1 MNEFIKFHK
10 TRIAHSL
17 EESGDFHSGVEKT
30 KSTARPTSTQN
41 IWAEQS
47 LQMKD
52 PTTKISNLHLNI
64 ILMKHNKKSMQY
76 KYNHPARKKNDFHR

>member
-10 TRIAHSL
+10 TRIAHARREWRL
-17 EESGDFHSGVEKT
+17 HSGVEKT

-64 ILMKHNKKSMQY
+64 ILMKHNKKSRQY
-76 KYNHPARKKNDFHR
+76 KYNHPARNKT